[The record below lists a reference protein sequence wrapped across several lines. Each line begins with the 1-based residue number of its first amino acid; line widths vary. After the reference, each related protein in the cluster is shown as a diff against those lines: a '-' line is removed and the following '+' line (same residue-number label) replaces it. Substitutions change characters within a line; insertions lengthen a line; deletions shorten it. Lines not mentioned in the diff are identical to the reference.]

1 MQAFVSKVV
10 FCSVFLIGLLFLGPM
25 ASTPFA
31 AEKRVGF
38 VDIQKAVISTKEWKK
53 SFETFKKDFAKEKK
67 KIKSR
72 EARIKK
78 MLADLNKQSFVLDPE
93 LKKKKED
100 KFRKEK
106 VAFERYVQDKNEEFG
121 KSEKEM
127 TQKIL
132 LKMMKVIRKIGK
144 EKKFTMILE
153 QKVVLYHDKGND
165 LTSLATKAYDKS
177 NKQISS
183 KFCRDFYR
191 AYCFSIKEL
200 LYRLNQFKSRF
211 SYDGYK

>member
-1 MQAFVSKVV
+1 MQGIFFKVI
-10 FCSVFLIGLLFLGPM
+10 FCSVFLLGSLFFGPLTIT
-25 ASTPFA
+25 SY
-31 AEKRVGF
+31 AEESKVGF
-38 VDIQKAVISTKEWKK
+38 VDIQKAVISTKEWKR

-78 MLADLNKQSFVLDPE
+78 MLVDLNKQSFVLDPE

-106 VAFERYVQDKNEEFG
+106 VAFERYVQDQNAEFG

-132 LKMMKVIRKIGK
+132 LKMMKIIQKIGK
-144 EKKFTMILE
+144 SKKYTMILE

-165 LTSLATKAYDKS
+165 LTTLATKTYDRT
-177 NKQISS
+177 NK
-183 KFCRDFYR
+183 
-191 AYCFSIKEL
+191 
-200 LYRLNQFKSRF
+200 
-211 SYDGYK
+211 

>member
-1 MQAFVSKVV
+1 MQAYFSKLL
-10 FCSVFLIGLLFLGPM
+10 CCTVFLIGLLFIGPM
-25 ASTPFA
+25 TTTPFA
-31 AEKRVGF
+31 AESRVGF

-53 SFETFKKDFAKEKK
+53 SFESFKKNFAKEKK

-106 VAFERYVQDKNEEFG
+106 VAFERYVQDQNAEFG

-132 LKMMKVIRKIGK
+132 IKMMKVIQKIGK
-144 EKKFTMILE
+144 DKKFTMILE
-153 QKVVLYHDKGND
+153 QKVVLYHDRGND
-165 LTSLATKAYDKS
+165 LTSLATKTYDRS
-177 NKQISS
+177 NK
-183 KFCRDFYR
+183 
-191 AYCFSIKEL
+191 
-200 LYRLNQFKSRF
+200 
-211 SYDGYK
+211 

>member
-1 MQAFVSKVV
+1 MQAYFSKLL
-10 FCSVFLIGLLFLGPM
+10 CCTVFLIGLLFIGPM
-25 ASTPFA
+25 TTTPFA
-31 AEKRVGF
+31 AESRVGF
-38 VDIQKAVISTKEWKK
+38 VDIQKAVTSTKEWKR
-53 SFETFKKDFAKEKK
+53 SFESFKKNFAKEKK

-78 MLADLNKQSFVLDPE
+78 MLADLNKQSFVLEPE

-106 VAFERYVQDKNEEFG
+106 VAFERYVQDQNAEFG

-132 LKMMKVIRKIGK
+132 LKMMKIIQKIGK
-144 EKKFTMILE
+144 SKKYTMILE

-165 LTSLATKAYDKS
+165 LTTLATKTYDRT
-177 NKQISS
+177 NK
-183 KFCRDFYR
+183 
-191 AYCFSIKEL
+191 
-200 LYRLNQFKSRF
+200 
-211 SYDGYK
+211 